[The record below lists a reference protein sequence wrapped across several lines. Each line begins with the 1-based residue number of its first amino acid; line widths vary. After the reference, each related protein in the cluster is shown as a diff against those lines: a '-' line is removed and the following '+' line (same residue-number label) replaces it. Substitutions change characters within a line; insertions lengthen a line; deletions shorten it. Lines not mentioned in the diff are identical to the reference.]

1 MTVCLEIPKALAV
14 AEILPS
20 CAFRASRIVSRG
32 VSLGLP
38 QCFPCAL
45 ARAMPASLRSAIM
58 TFSIWANPA
67 SMVSMSFPAGV
78 ARSKPSRIET
88 TDTPYVNDFDRL
100 YLHPMEKG
108 FMRIVIR
115 YGFMEDPDIP
125 LALEQC
131 KRFGEPFEM
140 METTFYVSRETVIP
154 GVLGRRINPWRA
166 RLFAFMSKNATSAT
180 DFFKIPN
187 NRVVELGTQLV
198 I

>member
-1 MTVCLEIPKALAV
+1 MSAFLPAIGSDIHRVSGTAVFMTSSKEGVPAALLHNLKHNQILHERV
-14 AEILPS
+14 AL
-20 CAFRASRIVSRG
+20 VT
-32 VSLGLP
+32 V
-38 QCFPCAL
+38 
-45 ARAMPASLRSAIM
+45 
-58 TFSIWANPA
+58 
-67 SMVSMSFPAGV
+67 
-78 ARSKPSRIET
+78 ET